1 MAYGIACL
9 YVFDRTHLVL
19 AVLVCPHG
27 VLLSYYH
34 SCVMCQESGTTG
46 SLHVDLKT
54 GMQLIWVEGSQ
65 DTEREREE
73 REKEK
78 LHPNLKKLQP
88 NWKWKDWKILV
99 LKRE

>member
-1 MAYGIACL
+1 M
-9 YVFDRTHLVL
+9 
-19 AVLVCPHG
+19 
-27 VLLSYYH
+27 
-34 SCVMCQESGTTG
+34 
-46 SLHVDLKT
+46 DLKT